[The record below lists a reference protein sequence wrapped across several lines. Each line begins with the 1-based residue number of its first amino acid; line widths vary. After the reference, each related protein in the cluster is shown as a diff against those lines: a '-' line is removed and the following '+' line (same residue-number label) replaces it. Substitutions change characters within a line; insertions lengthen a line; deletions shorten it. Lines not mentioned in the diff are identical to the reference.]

1 MQLKSYY
8 KPGALWEGVGGE
20 GERGEREERLFVI
33 LSLLLTSFFY
43 PSGSYYL
50 EK

>member
-1 MQLKSYY
+1 MR
-8 KPGALWEGVGGE
+8 GGREEREGGK

-43 PSGSYYL
+43 PGGSYYL